1 MTGWPYTGT
10 IRMKIT
16 LQKVRDGITAV
27 LLGKT
32 IDQVEKEALE
42 VALKTAVEDYLVSNP
57 DWEPPP
63 KVISVKDSKQKATR
77 IMKSLGAGAGFTPH
91 VVDEEELQQA
101 IKAARAFQ
109 KADPERYSHIIA
121 AK

>member
-1 MTGWPYTGT
+1 
-10 IRMKIT
+10 MKIT

-57 DWEPPP
+57 DWEPSQKPAVAP
-63 KVISVKDSKQKATR
+63 ITNTKQKAKR

-91 VVDEEELQQA
+91 VVDEAELLQA

>member
-1 MTGWPYTGT
+1 
-10 IRMKIT
+10 MKT

-63 KVISVKDSKQKATR
+63 KVISKQKATR